1 MEGIALIAR
10 GSWRRWSNALV
21 LVAVSATVAA
31 CTNGDGSSESAP
43 AADPGGMTADQV
55 REIAKQAYLYGY
67 PMVDNYR
74 VQHAYFVDADNP
86 QFVGP
91 WNHLHSDARVYTP
104 ADTTIQT
111 PNSDTPYSTLGAD
124 LRAEPLVLTVPP
136 IEPERYFSIQFV
148 DAYTYNFAYVGSR
161 ATGNGGGSFLLAG
174 PGWSG
179 EKPAGIDEVIRSDS
193 DFAFALYRTQL
204 FGPDDIENVKAIQAD
219 YTMEPLSAF
228 LGQQPP
234 AAAPTVEFPVPL
246 SASEQRTSAKFF
258 ETLDFILRYVPVLD
272 SEKELRTKF
281 ASIGIGADS
290 DLTID
295 SLSPEKRDAFE
306 GAITDAWQ
314 EFDGLQAKIDAG
326 EVSSNDLFGTRQ
338 MLGDNY
344 LYRMAGA
351 VNGIY
356 GNTAAESI
364 YPMFPKDADGQP
376 LDGANTYIYRFAPGQ
391 LPPVRA
397 FWSLTMYR
405 MPESLLVANPI
416 NRYLINSPMLSSL
429 QQDPDGGYTI
439 YVQHESP
446 GADKE
451 SNWLPA
457 PQGSFRLVER
467 LYWPEQA
474 ALDGTWQAPK
484 PEKT

>member
-1 MEGIALIAR
+1 MRIH
-10 GSWRRWSNALV
+10 GSWRRWSNV
-21 LVAVSATVAA
+21 VAVVALSAAIAA
-31 CTNGDGSSESAP
+31 CTGGEGSSESAE
-43 AADPGGMTADQV
+43 DTGEVSVQQI
-55 REIAKQAYLYGY
+55 REIAKQAYIYGY

-74 VQHAYFVDADNP
+74 VQYAYFVDEHSP

-91 WNHLHSDARVYTP
+91 WNRLHSDARVYTP

-136 IEPERYFSIQFV
+136 IEKDRYYSIQFI

-161 ATGNGGGSFLLAG
+161 TTGNGGGTFLLAG

-193 DFAFALYRTQL
+193 EFAFALYRTQL
-204 FGPDDIENVKAIQAD
+204 FGPDDIDNVKMIQAG

-228 LGQQPP
+228 LGQQAPQ
-234 AAAPTVEFPVPL
+234 AAPTVEFPVPL
-246 SASEQRTSAKFF
+246 SAEQQRTSSKFF

-306 GAITDAWQ
+306 GAITDAWK

-326 EVSSNDLFGTRQ
+326 KVSSNDLFGTRQ

-364 YPMFPKDADGQP
+364 YPMFPNDADGQP

-416 NRYLINSPMLSSL
+416 NRYLINSPMLASL

-446 GADKE
+446 GADRE

-457 PQGSFRLVER
+457 PEGSFRLVER

-474 ALDGTWQAPK
+474 ALDGTWHAPK
-484 PEKT
+484 PQKT

>member
-1 MEGIALIAR
+1 MIIE
-10 GSWRRWSNALV
+10 SWRRWPGV
-21 LVAVSATVAA
+21 VAA
-31 CTNGDGSSESAP
+31 VALSAAMAACINGGGPAGSASAEESE
-43 AADPGGMTADQV
+43 MTVEQI
-55 REIAKQAYLYGY
+55 REIAKQAYIYGY

-74 VQHAYFVDADNP
+74 VQHAYFVDERSP

-91 WNHLHSDARVYTP
+91 WNRLHSDARVYTP

-136 IEPERYFSIQFV
+136 IEPERYYSIQFI

-161 ATGNGGGSFLLAG
+161 TTGNGGGTFLLAG
-174 PGWSG
+174 PGWEG

-193 DFAFALYRTQL
+193 EFAFALYRTQL
-204 FGPDDIENVKAIQAD
+204 FGPDDIDNVKSIQAG
-219 YTMEPLSAF
+219 YTMKPLSAF
-228 LGQQPP
+228 LNQQPP
-234 AAAPTVEFPVPL
+234 AAAPTVDFAMPL
-246 SASEQRTSAKFF
+246 SAEQQRTSPKFF
-258 ETLDFILRYVPVLD
+258 ETLDFVLQYVPVLD
-272 SEKELRTKF
+272 SENDLRAKF
-281 ASIGIGADS
+281 ASIGIGADGGLS
-290 DLTID
+290 ID
-295 SLSPEKRDAFE
+295 ALSPQKRAAFE
-306 GAITDAWQ
+306 GAITDAWK
-314 EFDGLQAKIDAG
+314 EFDGLQARIDAG
-326 EVSSNDLFGTRQ
+326 EISSNDLFGTRE

-364 YPMFPKDADGQP
+364 YPMFASDTDGQP
-376 LDGANTYIYRFAPGQ
+376 LDGANNYIYRFAPGQ
-391 LPPVRA
+391 LPPVKA

-416 NRYLINSPMLSSL
+416 NRYLINSPMLPAL
-429 QQDPDGGYTI
+429 EPDPDGGYTI
-439 YVQHESP
+439 YVQHQSP

-457 PQGSFRLVER
+457 PEGSFRLVER
-467 LYWPEQA
+467 LYWPEQS
-474 ALDGTWQAPK
+474 ALDGTWHAPK
-484 PEKT
+484 PQKT